1 MTLPATVAKLWGAI
15 GKADI
20 VHSCVAGWP
29 IPTGWLAA
37 PIALIQGKF
46 YVLVVE
52 SAPWRLAPGTTI
64 KIKDRIIAYVS
75 EIVNRWCVNNANLT
89 IFRQSQYQQSLLTKR
104 QERGHVI
111 HASWID
117 EENII
122 SEADVEEIWHK
133 KLSPS
138 TQKQKL
144 LLVGRVESSKSV
156 LVLLEEIKILEKKNI
171 AVNLDIL
178 GDGTLLS
185 ECKRLSN

>member
-1 MTLPATVAKLWGAI
+1 M
-15 GKADI
+15 
-20 VHSCVAGWP
+20 
-29 IPTGWLAA
+29 A
-37 PIALIQGKF
+37 PIALIQGTF
-46 YVLVVE
+46 YVLAVE

-64 KIKDRIIAYVS
+64 KIKDKIIAYLS

-89 IFRQSQYQQSLLTKR
+89 IFTQSQYQQSLLTKR